1 MPAYGESQ
9 KTAGVKLKTPERCKR
24 VEKRSMKSRAS
35 NIATA
40 LTIDNIEYKGNA
52 NLLANKG

>member
-1 MPAYGESQ
+1 
-9 KTAGVKLKTPERCKR
+9 
-24 VEKRSMKSRAS
+24 MKSRAS
-35 NIATA
+35 NIDTA

>member
-1 MPAYGESQ
+1 MPTYGEEQ
-9 KTAGVKLKTPERCKR
+9 KTAGVKLKTPNRCKR
-24 VEKRSMKSRAS
+24 VEKGSMKSRAS